1 MQNTREIAKEYRMSH
16 WAGIM
21 RERTES
27 GLSIRAFCAREG
39 MHVNR
44 YHYWQRRLR
53 SAAMEYG
60 KVEPNYGEPKLY
72 ERSSVNSAVSAAM
85 PGKVEAI
92 EPVPTGWTQVV
103 PLEESNKSIA
113 VKTMN
118 SPEVTIEIGKCR
130 VSANDS
136 TDTELL
142 AKVCKMLVSLC

>member
-1 MQNTREIAKEYRMSH
+1 MKNTREIAAEYRMSH

-21 RERTES
+21 RERASS
-27 GLSIRAFCAREG
+27 GLSIRAFCEREG

-44 YHYWQRRLR
+44 YDYWQRRLR
-53 SAAMEYG
+53 AVAAKELMPT
-60 KVEPNYGEPKLY
+60 KVET
-72 ERSSVNSAVSAAM
+72 VA
-85 PGKVEAI
+85 
-92 EPVPTGWTQVV
+92 PVPTGWTQVT
-103 PLEESNKSIA
+103 PLEESNKSI
-113 VKTMN
+113 VGKTMN